1 MGKHEAQGN
10 SSIRRSTGGSHAAPK
25 HSAPSRR
32 ADSSV
37 SSRTETKHSSRGDSR
52 ETRLREQQP
61 EEVRPTARR
70 SVTPT
75 KQPRFQE
82 NIYFE
87 EATVEARDTTAGR
100 HSQEAIQKPASES
113 RRDSQPREARRAG
126 SHTAAPRRAEDI
138 GRRIEKAEYIPLQ
151 RETGRRNSATKKR
164 KPDKKRDPLLTGV
177 SIALVCV
184 MLFAGFKLASTIANY
199 KKNRDAYSALNDSAV
214 VRFTPKPAEAVT
226 EETEELTVE
235 EEPVSEVPISVDW
248 EILQQTNSDIVAW
261 LYCPDTIIS
270 YPIVQSVDNDYYLTH
285 DFYRD
290 ERSAGALFADK
301 DSVVGLSASHLIVY
315 GHNMK
320 DNSMFGT
327 LKGYATAEYYTEHP
341 IFYLLTPSQNY
352 RIELVQAQTIDAS
365 IDNYPTY
372 FSTESDKI
380 SYIDHLSS
388 TAYWLNTDN
397 IHSDLQLIT
406 FSTCTSSDDE
416 RFIVQG
422 TLIPVD

>member
-10 SSIRRSTGGSHAAPK
+10 GSIRRSSGGSHAAPR
-25 HSAPSRR
+25 HSASGRQTG
-32 ADSSV
+32 SSV
-37 SSRTETKHSSRGDSR
+37 SSRTETKRSSRADSR
-52 ETRLREQQP
+52 ETWLREQQT
-61 EEVRPTARR
+61 EDVRPTARR
-70 SVTPT
+70 NTTPT
-75 KQPRFQE
+75 QQPRFQE

-87 EATVEARDTTAGR
+87 ETRAEARGTTVGKRA
-100 HSQEAIQKPASES
+100 QETRPKPTSES
-113 RRDSQPREARRAG
+113 RRVSQPRDTQRSG
-126 SHTAAPRRAEDI
+126 SHAAAPRRTENI
-138 GRRIEKAEYIPLQ
+138 GRRAEHTDYVPLQ
-151 RETGRRNSATKKR
+151 RETGQRSTSAKKR
-164 KPDKKRDPLLTGV
+164 KPVKKRDPLLTGV

-199 KKNRDAYSALNDSAV
+199 KKNRDAYSTLNDSAV
-214 VRFTPKPAEAVT
+214 VRFTPKPVEVVT
-226 EETEELTVE
+226 EETEEIPVE

-290 ERSAGALFADK
+290 ERSAGSLFADK
-301 DSVVGLSASHLIVY
+301 DSVVGISASHLIVY

-327 LKGYATAEYYTEHP
+327 LKSYATEEYYTEHP
-341 IFYLLTPSQNY
+341 IFYLLTPNQNY

-380 SYIDHLSS
+380 SYIDRLSS